1 MVNAQLFLS
10 KSLPLAGA
18 SLNISTSRDVVNSTI
33 TVANTIMSG
42 NTTEKHSDIKRHD
55 HGFTLSNGTR
65 IAHQAGAITKT
76 PFTDLGFPV
85 DMHELTAN
93 KSTTLD
99 PATQRSISFAGQ
111 LGLIDFDTSVRLP
124 RHVHIAPPDEKDTS
138 KQRFVAERI
147 LVVNGFAMTELNG
160 EIYVIPPRTLVTI
173 APGVPHTWTACPAG
187 VSPASAFPEYDADM
201 LQDMDRHVSEGKFL
215 MVYEYE
221 EETGFFPTAQTSTL
235 TSVEEYKR
243 ANETELEELRFPS
256 LSAPEVLERGW
267 IVWGQECRKII
278 KPEEAVINDSCERPQ
293 KRQRNS

>member
-1 MVNAQLFLS
+1 MTRQHAV
-10 KSLPLAGA
+10 
-18 SLNISTSRDVVNSTI
+18 ISTI
-33 TVANTIMSG
+33 TDTKTVMSG
-42 NTTEKHSDIKRHD
+42 NTPEKHPDIKRHD

-65 IAHQAGAITKT
+65 IAHQAGAVTKT

-99 PATQRSISFAGQ
+99 PETERPISFAGQ

-138 KQRFVAERI
+138 KQKFVAERI
-147 LVVNGFAMTELNG
+147 LVVIGFAMTELNG
-160 EIYVIPPRTLVTI
+160 DIYVIPPRTLVTI

-243 ANETELEELRFPS
+243 ANESELEELRFPS
-256 LSAPEVLERGW
+256 LTAAEVLERGW
-267 IVWGQECRKII
+267 IVWGQECRKIV
-278 KPEEAVINDSCERPQ
+278 KPTETTSNGSSGRPE
-293 KRQRNS
+293 KRQKLS